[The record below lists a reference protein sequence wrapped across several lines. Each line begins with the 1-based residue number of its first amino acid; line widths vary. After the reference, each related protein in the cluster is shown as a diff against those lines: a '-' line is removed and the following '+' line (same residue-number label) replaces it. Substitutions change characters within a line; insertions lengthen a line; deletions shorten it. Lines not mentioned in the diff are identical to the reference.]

1 MRSTQGRDFQRALRL
16 AACALVLCSVPL
28 TAGSW
33 KVERGPSAVGFTVS
47 HLVFSEVDGKFTRFS
62 GAVEV
67 PGDDFE
73 QARIQADI
81 QASSIR
87 TGHRD
92 RDEHLRSDEFLYA
105 DAFPTIRFVSRSIER
120 TTEDTYRIIGDLT
133 IRDVTRE
140 IVLAATSMGRRDT
153 SSGPRLDFMAT
164 GKLNRYDYGLRWNKL
179 WDGSALLGKEVEIS
193 LKICLV
199 ESERAGGE
207 PGQPVSAGATA
218 ASPRPQ

>member
-1 MRSTQGRDFQRALRL
+1 MGSRHGRHLKGVLLVALPLLGLVAAPGRA
-16 AACALVLCSVPL
+16 S
-28 TAGSW
+28 SW
-33 KVERGPSAVGFTVS
+33 RVERGPSAVGFTVS

-62 GAVEV
+62 GAVEL

-73 QARIQADI
+73 RARIQADI

-105 DAFPTIRFVSRSIER
+105 EAFPTIRFVSRAVER
-120 TTEDTYRIIGDLT
+120 TGEDAYRIVGDLT

-140 IVLAATSMGRRDT
+140 IVLAATSMGRRET
-153 SSGPRLDFMAT
+153 SAGPRLDFMAT

-179 WDGSALLGKEVEIS
+179 WDGSVLLGEEVEIS
-193 LKICLV
+193 LKVCLV
-199 ESERAGGE
+199 ESEEAGSE
-207 PGQPVSAGATA
+207 PGETVGVGMAAT
-218 ASPRPQ
+218 SPRP